1 MKLNY
6 RIEGEGAPMIILH
19 GLFGALDN
27 WLFLAKAFANNGKKV
42 YLIDQRNH
50 GKSPHSQQHTY
61 TLMADDL
68 NEFIEE
74 HQIEKPI
81 ILGHSMGGKTAMCF
95 ATSYPEKLS
104 KLIVVDIAP
113 RYYPVHHR
121 TVIDGLLAIPIET
134 IKTRNEAE
142 TILADYVQEMGLR
155 QFLLKNICILDGNFM
170 VKTK

>member
-1 MKLNY
+1 
-6 RIEGEGAPMIILH
+6 MIILH

-81 ILGHSMGGKTAMCF
+81 ILGHSMGGKTAMKF
-95 ATSYPEKLS
+95 AQQHPGMVDKLV
-104 KLIVVDIAP
+104 IVDIAP
-113 RYYPVHHR
+113 KAYPVHHQNILNALSAVNLNQMGR
-121 TVIDGLLAIPIET
+121 RGDAEEVLARFGLELARGRQ
-134 IKTRNEAE
+134 RN
-142 TILADYVQEMGLR
+142 I
-155 QFLLKNICILDGNFM
+155 
-170 VKTK
+170 